1 MTVPKQFSSVS
12 FALTMRYFD
21 AEEVPYPKNTEESR
35 WDEMID
41 LFATV
46 SGSALTEKE
55 VGLALESWSEERGE
69 ILTRKCGVACG
80 RVSKRHWEF
89 ACCANDGLAGPV
101 TVACLA
107 LVLRVPPVCSAL
119 ALALQTPLK
128 CPFLL
133 QNLQIASIAAQV

>member
-1 MTVPKQFSSVS
+1 
-12 FALTMRYFD
+12 MRYLD
-21 AEEVPYPKNTEESR
+21 AEAVPYPIKTEERR
-35 WDEMID
+35 WDDMID
-41 LFATV
+41 LLAPV
-46 SGSALTEKE
+46 SGSALTEHKA
-55 VGLALESWSEERGE
+55 GLALESRSEEIGE

-80 RVSKRHWEF
+80 RSSKRHWEL

-101 TVACLA
+101 TVACRA

-133 QNLQIASIAAQV
+133 QNLQIASTAAQV